1 MNIRDPQPGLRK
13 AAGRTPPQAKT
24 HDPPACVVAG
34 LPPRPSDVAADPRG
48 ADHPLLSRVRQGAG
62 VPGRMAHTGAWEMS
76 VWRVGSKIPLNV
88 YDGDRP
94 VCQCHTP
101 EDAARIVAAMN
112 DPPRPPVREVHGGKL
127 TAAGVKC
134 D

>member
-1 MNIRDPQPGLRK
+1 
-13 AAGRTPPQAKT
+13 
-24 HDPPACVVAG
+24 
-34 LPPRPSDVAADPRG
+34 
-48 ADHPLLSRVRQGAG
+48 
-62 VPGRMAHTGAWEMS
+62 MS

-112 DPPRPPVREVHGGKL
+112 DPPRPPVREVHDGNL
-127 TAAGVKC
+127 AAAGVKC

>member
-1 MNIRDPQPGLRK
+1 M
-13 AAGRTPPQAKT
+13 
-24 HDPPACVVAG
+24 VAG
-34 LPPRPSDVAADPRG
+34 LPPLPADVAADPRG
-48 ADHPLLSRVRQGAG
+48 ADYALLSRVRERDR